1 MIWLTEFYFHSIT
14 PQNQADDKQAFE
26 SVAIQSS
33 DYELRRIDK
42 SKNFSTLILL

>member
-26 SVAIQSS
+26 SVAIKSS
-33 DYELRRIDK
+33 DFELRRIDK
-42 SKNFSTLILL
+42 W